1 LGQDKSFHHE
11 NFLRFV
17 FAANENFEITGYSS
31 FRLRKYRINWS
42 QDTANYDNR
51 DYLENTQF
59 MLCLKELQSPYNH
72 THFVNKMSMVVRY
85 YLMRICLA

>member
-1 LGQDKSFHHE
+1 MGQDKSFHHE

-59 MLCLKELQSPYNH
+59 MLCLKELQSLYNH
-72 THFVNKMSMVVRY
+72 THFVHKMSIVVKY